1 MCVLLDVVVLVETE
15 NDPVIDVDELDEDED
30 ELLICVELEVV
41 VLVEP
46 GAPLYELDEDEL
58 DEDELDPD
66 VLPIALPSSLA
77 INSSK

>member
-1 MCVLLDVVVLVETE
+1 MLLDVVVLVETE
-15 NDPVIDVDELDEDED
+15 NDPVIDVDELLDELDED

-66 VLPIALPSSLA
+66 VLPIAPPSSLA
-77 INSSK
+77 INSSR